1 MKKLSVWETLR
12 LSYHH
17 GSRKNGLQ
25 TSILHGSGFVF
36 GGLVLVLTI
45 VSFMFPS
52 IFATLVTNS
61 TMPQRNHLERYY
73 LRFSS
78 SHWQN
83 SSSNS
88 TTSMPSA
95 ENSTRNN
102 QTETYHH
109 TGNSFSNSSVVP
121 DSSTNFSSDSNSSS
135 VKASDQKQ
143 GNAGGVDSP
152 GAGECDIF
160 EGEWVM
166 NNDAKQ
172 YYPPGSC
179 PYLKNQGSFDC
190 HSNGRPD
197 SEYLKW
203 QWQWKSH
210 PTNAGC
216 INNLP

>member
-1 MKKLSVWETLR
+1 
-12 LSYHH
+12 
-17 GSRKNGLQ
+17 
-25 TSILHGSGFVF
+25 
-36 GGLVLVLTI
+36 
-45 VSFMFPS
+45 MFPS

-61 TMPQRNHLERYY
+61 ITLQRNHLERY
-73 LRFSS
+73 RFSS

-83 SSSNS
+83 SSSNIS
-88 TTSMPSA
+88 TTSMHLV

-102 QTETYHH
+102 PTETYR
-109 TGNSFSNSSVVP
+109 TGNSFGNSSVVP
-121 DSSTNFSSDSNSSS
+121 TSSTNFSSDSNSSS

-152 GAGECDIF
+152 GAGECNIF

-179 PYLKNQGSFDC
+179 PYLQNQRSFDC

-197 SEYLKW
+197 SGYLKW
-203 QWQWKSH
+203 QWHWQSH
-210 PTNAGC
+210 PKNAGC
-216 INNLP
+216 INSLP